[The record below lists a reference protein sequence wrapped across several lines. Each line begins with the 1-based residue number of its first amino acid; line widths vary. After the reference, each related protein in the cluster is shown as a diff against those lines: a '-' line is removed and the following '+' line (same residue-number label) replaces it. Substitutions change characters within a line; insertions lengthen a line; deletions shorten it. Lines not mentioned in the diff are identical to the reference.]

1 MLAEDRAPLRQFKPL
16 GHVDTHSDD
25 QAACP
30 SKQFSGPTLD
40 TRSWVQSWSFH
51 VSDDGR
57 AETDPTGIL
66 NLSFHT
72 TPSDAL
78 QELTTITIPTLY
90 NIDFSMLSTTDE
102 ANKARLSSE
111 SDNAYEV
118 KVAPGKPRFAGQGV
132 TLQRSSLRPISL
144 L

>member
-1 MLAEDRAPLRQFKPL
+1 MIKQLAHLSNFLAPRL
-16 GHVDTHSDD
+16 TH
-25 QAACP
+25 AAGSNRGLSTFP
-30 SKQFSGPTLD
+30 MMDARRL
-40 TRSWVQSWSFH
+40 TR
-51 VSDDGR
+51 
-57 AETDPTGIL
+57 
-66 NLSFHT
+66 
-72 TPSDAL
+72 
-78 QELTTITIPTLY
+78 QELTTITTPTLY